1 MKNKGIL
8 FILLSAFGYGLMPV
22 FTRIALNNNANIYE
36 ILFIRFTIAIALFLT
51 YLALKGKLKM
61 LILPRKIM
69 WKLVVLGAILFGFT
83 SITLYSAV
91 YYLTPS
97 MAEILYFTYPGVV
110 MVLSI
115 ILYKERF
122 TSKKFVSLLLLFIG
136 VMLIIN
142 MKGIRVNFIGVVLA
156 LSCSLIYSSYIIYIK
171 NKDIQSVDSLIV
183 SFYVM
188 LYANI
193 TFIVFGLATHSFNF
207 KLTMYGYTA
216 ILGIAI
222 FSTLI
227 GLIAFTCGAKYL
239 ESSEIAVI
247 ATFEPVVTVIAD
259 ALILHQK
266 IGFRMGMGIL
276 LILISILIL
285 SLKTKQAENIK

>member
-1 MKNKGIL
+1 VLIL
-8 FILLSAFGYGLMPV
+8 FLAFGYGVMPI

-36 ILFIRFTIAIALFLT
+36 ILFIRFNIAICLFLF

-61 LILPRKIM
+61 LIVPRKVM
-69 WKLVVLGAILFGFT
+69 YKLMVLGGILFGFC
-83 SITLYSAV
+83 SITLYSAI

-110 MVLSI
+110 MVFSI
-115 ILYKERF
+115 ILYKEKI
-122 TSKKFVSLLLLFIG
+122 TGWKILSLLLLLTGI
-136 VMLIIN
+136 MLIIN
-142 MKGIRVNFIGVVLA
+142 ISGIRINKIGILLA
-156 LSCSLIYSSYIIYIK
+156 FSCSLIYSTYIIYIK

-188 LYANI
+188 LYANL
-193 TFIVFGLATHSFNF
+193 TYMLFGIFTNSFNF
-207 KLTMYGYTA
+207 KVTLYGYGA
-216 ILGIAI
+216 IFAIAI

-227 GLIAFTCGAKYL
+227 GLVAFIYGSKYL

-259 ALILHQK
+259 AMILHQK
-266 IGFRMGMGIL
+266 IGFRMGLGIV
-276 LILISILIL
+276 LILTSILIL
-285 SLKTKQAENIK
+285 SIKVKEKNERLCSA